1 MSNSSETIN
10 QSYAKDPAVFD
21 EVVVGIFRSS
31 KEGKYEYVN
40 QRLAEL
46 YGYDS
51 TNDLI
56 KAIGDIEG
64 QLYVDSNQREL
75 FLELIQAQG
84 RIEQTQVLHLRHT
97 RLSRQNVPKKEG
109 CSKGTDERRRR

>member
-1 MSNSSETIN
+1 MSNSSETIS

-46 YGYDS
+46 YGYDT
-51 TNDLI
+51 TND
-56 KAIGDIEG
+56 
-64 QLYVDSNQREL
+64 
-75 FLELIQAQG
+75 
-84 RIEQTQVLHLRHT
+84 
-97 RLSRQNVPKKEG
+97 
-109 CSKGTDERRRR
+109 